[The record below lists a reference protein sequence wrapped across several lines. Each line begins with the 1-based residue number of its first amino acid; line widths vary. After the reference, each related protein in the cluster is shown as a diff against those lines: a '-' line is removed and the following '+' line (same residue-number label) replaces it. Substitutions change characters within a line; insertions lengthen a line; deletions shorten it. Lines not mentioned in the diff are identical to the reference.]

1 MFIIQELESRFEM
14 EVITMSDGS
23 VWDTSAGSVSEAAH
37 ASCCENYSCS
47 VIVQPPK

>member
-1 MFIIQELESRFEM
+1 MFNIQELESRFEM

-37 ASCCENYSCS
+37 ASCCENYTCS
-47 VIVQPPK
+47 VTLPQPK